1 MRRVGAISWPGGKGQ
16 LLGRLLPLIPEG
28 GRPYT
33 EAYFGAGWVLLNRPP
48 APSEAV
54 NDLDERIVNLFR
66 TLQDRCAYKE
76 LLHRLRWTPYAR
88 AEFERARE
96 LLRAWERG
104 EEVSGVD
111 LAWAF
116 VVAQRQSFGGTGRTW
131 GTVLSEKGRSFWG
144 DIPKRLSAVRERIM
158 RVQIDRRDAL
168 DFLRYWDTPEAV
180 HYVDPPYHPDTTEGR
195 LYYRHNADHAHH
207 EALVSLLLELQGA
220 VVLSGYRHAVHEP
233 LEASGWL
240 RIDIPTVS
248 HMAGRIRASRL
259 RGEGGAKA
267 HVPRM
272 ESVWLNPKAQGLLRA
287 QGRLL

>member
-1 MRRVGAISWPGGKGQ
+1 M
-16 LLGRLLPLIPEG
+16 LLSKLLPLIPEG

-33 EAYFGAGWVLLNRPP
+33 EAYFGAGWVLLNRSP
-48 APSEAV
+48 APTEAV
-54 NDLDERIVNLFR
+54 NDLDERLANFFR
-66 TLQDRCAYKE
+66 VLQDRCTYKE

-88 AEFERARE
+88 AEFERARAT
-96 LLRAWERG
+96 LQDWESG
-104 EEVSGVD
+104 EEVPSVD

-116 VVAQRQSFGGTGRTW
+116 VVMQKQSFGGKGHDW
-131 GTVLSEKGRSFWG
+131 GTRPNGKRKVLWAGL
-144 DIPKRLSAVRERIM
+144 PHLLHAVRERIM
-158 RVQIDRRDAL
+158 EVQIDRRDAL

-180 HYVDPPYHPDTTEGR
+180 HYVDPPYHPDTTGGR
-195 LYYRHNADHAHH
+195 LYYRYNADHAHH
-207 EALVSLLLELQGA
+207 EALVSLLLGLRGA

-267 HVPRM
+267 HVPRT
-272 ESVWLNPKAQGLLRA
+272 ESVWLNPKAQELLRA
-287 QGRLL
+287 QGRLLLQT